1 MKLLNTALNSVSQ
14 LSNCAAISLF
24 LKSRLIVPNSCWD
37 LKHESILWRVLQRSQ
52 INGKQQI
59 GKNVQSTLCYLVKD
73 PGRLDI
79 LGVDGKV
86 PKYTEQ
92 LMNILHHP
100 EAAVLLKLGVLDYGL
115 QIE

>member
-1 MKLLNTALNSVSQ
+1 MESPATK
-14 LSNCAAISLF
+14 
-24 LKSRLIVPNSCWD
+24 PNQWKATD
-37 LKHESILWRVLQRSQ
+37 RQ
-52 INGKQQI
+52 
-59 GKNVQSTLCYLVKD
+59 KNVQGTLCYLVKH

-100 EAAVLLKLGVLDYGL
+100 EAAVLLKLGVLDNDLDIG
-115 QIE
+115 